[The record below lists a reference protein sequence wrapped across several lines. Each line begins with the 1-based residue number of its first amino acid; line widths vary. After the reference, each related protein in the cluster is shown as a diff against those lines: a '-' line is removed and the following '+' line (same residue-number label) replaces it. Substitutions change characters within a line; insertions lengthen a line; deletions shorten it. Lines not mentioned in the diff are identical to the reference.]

1 MLASS
6 RRTLATSAPR
16 VLLILASVGLACEAR
31 ATPIELPTEERQAA
45 SPLPAPP
52 GIEVDPSSV
61 FDVEA
66 GEDFVVERPDSL
78 LPEASG
84 DAAARPRDAGSGED
98 PGPSPSALIQHQLD
112 LARRQAQEGN
122 FEAAAASL
130 ERALEVDPDNAEA
143 HAQVGLAL
151 LPLGRFAEAERQLRR
166 AMELGARSAPVYA
179 ALAQAAKAQ
188 GRPGDAI
195 RHGRE
200 ALRINP
206 NLVPVANN
214 LAWLLA
220 TCADPSLRD
229 PEEAIRLAQGA
240 LRAVSGEPPWILDT
254 LAAGYA
260 AAGRYDDAIRTARR
274 AEALALERDLSDLA
288 REIHEHLDRYRAGEP
303 YLEP

>member
-1 MLASS
+1 MPGSS

-16 VLLILASVGLACEAR
+16 VLLILASVGLACEAH
-31 ATPIELPTEERQAA
+31 ATPIELSTEEREAA
-45 SPLPAPP
+45 SPLLAPP
-52 GIEVDPSSV
+52 GIEVDPGSV
-61 FDVEA
+61 FTVEA
-66 GEDFVVERPDSL
+66 GEDFSVERFDSL

-84 DAAARPRDAGSGED
+84 DAAARPRDAGSSGY
-98 PGPSPSALIQHQLD
+98 PGPSPSALTQHQLD

-122 FEAAAASL
+122 FEAASASL
-130 ERALEVDPDNAEA
+130 ERALEVDPGDAET
-143 HAQVGLAL
+143 HAQLGFAL
-151 LPLGRFAEAERQLRR
+151 IPLGRFAEAERQLMR
-166 AMELGARSAPVYA
+166 AIELGARSAPVYA

-188 GRPGDAI
+188 GRPSDAI

-200 ALRINP
+200 ALRVNP

-254 LAAGYA
+254 LATGYA
-260 AAGRYDDAIRTARR
+260 AAGRYDDAIRTAEK
-274 AEALALERDLSDLA
+274 AEALALKRDLPDLA
-288 REIHEHLDRYRAGEP
+288 REIRKHLDLYRAGEP
-303 YLEP
+303 YVEP